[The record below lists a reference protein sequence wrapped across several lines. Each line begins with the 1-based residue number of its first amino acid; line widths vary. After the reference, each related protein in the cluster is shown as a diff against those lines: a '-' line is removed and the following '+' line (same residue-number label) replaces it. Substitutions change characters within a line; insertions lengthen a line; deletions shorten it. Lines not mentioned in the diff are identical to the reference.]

1 MNKEERKKLFE
12 IIPPK
17 FKLINEVLCGS
28 GLRIGELIRL
38 KVKDITY
45 EGDDDKGKIKT
56 IGKGDKFRL
65 TSLTNAVADKV
76 SKYVNEKEL
85 GPEDLLFKT
94 KSGC

>member
-1 MNKEERKKLFE
+1 MNEEERKKLFE

-28 GLRIGELIRL
+28 GLRIGELINL

-45 EGDDDKGKIKT
+45 EGDDKGKIKT
-56 IGKGDKFRL
+56 IGKGNKFRL
-65 TSLTNAVADKV
+65 TSLTNDVTDNV
-76 SKYVNEKEL
+76 SKFVNKKEL
-85 GPEDLLFKT
+85 GLDDWLFKT